1 MTHRFEGSC
10 NTNILKWKLYRKI
23 NSIRTSHQ
31 TFVLMKTSW
40 RRLEDVFR
48 LRLQRTSWRR
58 LEDVLIKT
66 NIFAL
71 AIRYQKTSSRS
82 LQDVLVKTNVFVLAI
97 RPQDVFKTFSRRLA
111 RRLQYVFK
119 RSCKNVFKTSSRRL
133 QDVLK
138 TSWRRLGK
146 ICLRRF
152 NMFKLF
158 LLTSLRDVVNTLLR
172 RTAKTVIYRRIC
184 VVHTSEKLT
193 VSVQNLQVR

>member
-1 MTHRFEGSC
+1 MWLKNNFWRDRFAHFSKTEEKQEKMTHRFEGSC

-40 RRLEDVFR
+40 RR
-48 LRLQRTSWRR
+48 
-58 LEDVLIKT
+58 I
-66 NIFAL
+66 
-71 AIRYQKTSSRS
+71 SS
-82 LQDVLVKTNVFVLAI
+82 
-97 RPQDVFKTFSRRLA
+97 P
-111 RRLQYVFK
+111 
-119 RSCKNVFKTSSRRL
+119 SSE
-133 QDVLK
+133 DVLK